1 MGSTTLSI
9 EEKMTVRRVRSF
21 FTDELPKLQLL
32 AHVRLSGVNLS
43 DMPAHQSNE
52 NMTVDKMTKQ
62 VQARMYIDDMV
73 EALSVLPDIERK
85 VIILK
90 YIEGLQWFAI
100 SDRLHLS
107 VRRLQ
112 EIIQNALNSFGLA
125 FIVIKLCR
133 FSFLVC
139 CKSIVRVNK

>member
-9 EEKMTVRRVRSF
+9 DDKVTVKRVRAF
-21 FTDELPKLQLL
+21 FTADLPKLQLL
-32 AHVRLSGVNLS
+32 AHVRLSGVSL
-43 DMPAHQSNE
+43 DAMPVHHSNE
-52 NMTVDKMTKQ
+52 NTATDKMTRQ

-85 VIILK
+85 VIVLK
-90 YIEGLQWFAI
+90 YIQGLQWFAI

-112 EIIQNALNSFGLA
+112 EVMQQALNDFGIAYAETLD
-125 FIVIKLCR
+125 L
-133 FSFLVC
+133 LDEGE
-139 CKSIVRVNK
+139 

>member
-9 EEKMTVRRVRSF
+9 DEKMTVKRVRAF
-21 FTDELPKLQLL
+21 FTDDLPKLQLL
-32 AHVRLSGVNLS
+32 AHVRLSSVNL
-43 DMPAHQSNE
+43 DAMPAHRSNE
-52 NMTVDKMTKQ
+52 NTAVDKMTQQ

-85 VIILK
+85 VIVLK
-90 YIEGLQWFAI
+90 YIQGLQWFAV

-112 EIIQNALNSFGLA
+112 EVMQQALNDFGIAYAERLD
-125 FIVIKLCR
+125 L
-133 FSFLVC
+133 LDEGE
-139 CKSIVRVNK
+139 

>member
-9 EEKMTVRRVRSF
+9 DEKMTVKRVRAF
-21 FTDELPKLQLL
+21 FTDDLPKLQLL
-32 AHVRLSGVNLS
+32 AHVRLSSVNLEV
-43 DMPAHQSNE
+43 MPAHHSNE
-52 NMTVDKMTKQ
+52 NTAVDKMTRQ
-62 VQARMYIDDMV
+62 VQARMYLDDMV
-73 EALSVLPDIERK
+73 DALSVLPDMERK

-112 EIIQNALNSFGLA
+112 EVMQQALNDFGIAYAGTLD
-125 FIVIKLCR
+125 L
-133 FSFLVC
+133 LDEGE
-139 CKSIVRVNK
+139 

>member
-9 EEKMTVRRVRSF
+9 DEKMTVKRVRAF

-32 AHVRLSGVNLS
+32 SHVRLSSVSL
-43 DMPAHQSNE
+43 DAMPVHHSNE
-52 NMTVDKMTKQ
+52 NTAIDKMTRQ

-112 EIIQNALNSFGLA
+112 EIMQNALNSFGLA
-125 FIVIKLCR
+125 FLET
-133 FSFLVC
+133 LD
-139 CKSIVRVNK
+139 SI

>member
-9 EEKMTVRRVRSF
+9 EEKMTVRRVRAF

-32 AHVRLSGVNLS
+32 AHVRLSSVSL
-43 DMPAHQSNE
+43 DALPAHHSNE
-52 NMTVDKMTKQ
+52 NTAMDKMTRQ
-62 VQARMYIDDMV
+62 VQAQMDIEDVV

-85 VIILK
+85 VIVLK
-90 YIEGLQWFAI
+90 YIQGLQWFAV

-112 EIIQNALNSFGLA
+112 EIMQNALNSFDLA
-125 FIVIKLCR
+125 FLET
-133 FSFLVC
+133 LD
-139 CKSIVRVNK
+139 SI

>member
-1 MGSTTLSI
+1 MVSTALSI
-9 EEKMTVRRVRSF
+9 DDKVTVKRVRAF

-32 AHVRLSGVNLS
+32 AHVRLSGVSL
-43 DMPAHQSNE
+43 DVMPVHHSNE
-52 NMTVDKMTKQ
+52 NTAMDKMTRQ
-62 VQARMYIDDMV
+62 VQVQMYIKDMV
-73 EALSVLPDIERK
+73 DALSVLPDMERK

-112 EIIQNALNSFGLA
+112 EIMQNALNSFDLA
-125 FIVIKLCR
+125 FLET
-133 FSFLVC
+133 LD
-139 CKSIVRVNK
+139 SI

>member
-9 EEKMTVRRVRSF
+9 DEKMTVRRVRSF
-21 FTDELPKLQLL
+21 FTYDLPKLQLL
-32 AHVRLSGVNLS
+32 SHVRLSSVSL
-43 DMPAHQSNE
+43 DAMPVHHSNE
-52 NMTVDKMTKQ
+52 NTAIDKMTRQ

-85 VIILK
+85 VIVLK
-90 YIEGLQWFAI
+90 YIQGLQWFAV

-112 EIIQNALNSFGLA
+112 EVMQQALNDFGIAYAGTLRLLDA
-125 FIVIKLCR
+125 G
-133 FSFLVC
+133 
-139 CKSIVRVNK
+139 